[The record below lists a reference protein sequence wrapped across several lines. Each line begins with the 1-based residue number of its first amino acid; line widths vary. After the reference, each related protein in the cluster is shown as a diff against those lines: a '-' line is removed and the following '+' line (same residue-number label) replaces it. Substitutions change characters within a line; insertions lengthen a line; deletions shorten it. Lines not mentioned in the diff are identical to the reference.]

1 VGTNILKLASSSIT
15 LSGGDLSVPLTDPV
29 TLSGKG
35 KKYESADGSLTLT
48 INQTT
53 GLFSGDYEAAGSKA
67 RTPLAGVVLQD
78 QSVAR
83 GFFLGTNQSGTVL
96 LQGD

>member
-1 VGTNILKLASSSIT
+1 
-15 LSGGDLSVPLTDPV
+15 
-29 TLSGKG
+29 
-35 KKYESADGSLTLT
+35 LTLT